1 MKNNNLNST
10 KNTKNISLI
19 LEKLNREIFNKKI
32 WIWEKMWKIA
42 EVTYSYDNTQKINWK
57 EVSINVTL
65 FSEIWW
71 LDLKNFWILKDEK
84 KIKKLKISALNLTP
98 KIEEKKEKILKNI
111 EELENIFPEKENEI
125 YKKEIILKALKEKI
139 NLFNYCLNWLPF
151 ELEKAW
157 ISQNL
162 TEKEIFEINEK
173 QKNLDKILFW
183 WEVTENQEEVKIV
196 YKKILEDFLK
206 NKEKLTEEE
215 QEKYLFYLKKVEN
228 FFENDTILKKEEE
241 KVEKPK
247 SLLKNFSEKKAYR
260 KDYIKYFQN
269 SVNKTW
275 WNYKV
280 SVNDEVWSISD
291 WPNSIEFPNKKE
303 FNSLTLPR
311 ILKLEQHEILTHCIT
326 DLNNSKILWN
336 LRWANST
343 EKDEGLAIFM
353 ENILEFGN
361 WLLTKDEKSG
371 KMIFDLKK
379 FNLPQNIAWILMW
392 EVLNNEELKD
402 FLNLQEKMW
411 VLNNSPKERFLRLKR
426 SNWQWVQ
433 HKDTTYFRW
442 LVKLVEEINKF
453 IFTNWKK
460 GLSFYDFFIWK
471 CSFED
476 TKKMLKINEIEN
488 NWNFTKPNFSADQ
501 IIFIL
506 NWWKIENKKEFLEYL
521 QKKYPFI
528 NFSKNN
534 TEITREDIKNILQ
547 KK

>member
-1 MKNNNLNST
+1 MKNNNLNNLNSS
-10 KNTKNISLI
+10 KNVSEI
-19 LEKLNREIFNKKI
+19 LEKLNREIFDEKI
-32 WIWEKMWKIA
+32 WIWEKMRKIA

-57 EVSINVTL
+57 EVSINATL

-71 LDLKNFWILKDEK
+71 LDLKNFWNLRNEE
-84 KIKKLKISALNLTP
+84 KIKNLKISALNLIS

-139 NLFNYCLNWLPF
+139 NLFDYCLNWLPF

-157 ISQNL
+157 IKQDL

-173 QKNLDKILFW
+173 QKNLDKFLFW
-183 WEVTENQEEVKIV
+183 WEVKENKEEVKIV

-228 FFENDTILKKEEE
+228 ILENEEIFEEE
-241 KVEKPK
+241 KVEKPE
-247 SLLKNFSEKKAYR
+247 SLLKNFSDKKVER
-260 KDYIKYFQN
+260 KDYIEYFQN

-303 FNSLTLPR
+303 FDTLALPR
-311 ILKLEQHEILTHCIT
+311 VLKLEQHEILTHCIT

-361 WLLTKDEKSG
+361 WLLIKDEKSG

-392 EVLNNEELKD
+392 EVLTNEELKD

-426 SNWQWVQ
+426 SNIDWVQ
-433 HKDTTYFRW
+433 HKDTTYYRG
-442 LVKLVEEINKF
+442 LVKLVEEINKN
-453 IFTNWKK
+453 ILSSWKE
-460 GLSFYDFFIWK
+460 GLSFYDFFIGK
-471 CSFED
+471 CDFED
-476 TKKMLKINEIEN
+476 TKKMLSINEIEN
-488 NWNFTKPNFSADQ
+488 NWKFTRPNFSPDET
-501 IIFIL
+501 IFIL
-506 NWWKIENKKEFLEYL
+506 NWWKISDKKEFLKYL
-521 QKKYPFI
+521 REKYPFI
-528 NFSKNN
+528 NFIEEEVKISKK
-534 TEITREDIKNILQ
+534 DIQNALQ